1 MRKEIKFHSAQ
12 LAETQCMAC
21 LAGRS
26 GLLWAQPPA
35 RLTAQPKQPSWPG
48 PRGRGRPVGHT
59 VPEHAQSTRKGAVRM
74 HGGKPTMAKTRAHL
88 HDMTHGG
95 VVHPP
100 VKVIWA
106 AEHRNGMATGEAGLT
121 GTRRR
126 SSKKRWHSGEEGA
139 ATLG

>member
-1 MRKEIKFHSAQ
+1 
-12 LAETQCMAC
+12 
-21 LAGRS
+21 
-26 GLLWAQPPA
+26 
-35 RLTAQPKQPSWPG
+35 
-48 PRGRGRPVGHT
+48 VGHAA
-59 VPEHAQSTRKGAVRM
+59 PEHAQSMRKGAVRM
-74 HGGKPTMAKTRAHL
+74 HGGKPTSAKTRARL

-95 VVHPP
+95 VVHLS

-106 AEHRNGMATGEAGLT
+106 AEHRNCMATEEARLT